1 MPEEPCQCP
10 DCQRFYREHDR
21 LIREF
26 PTLRQQQELNWA
38 ALQSFRTLSGRVLE
52 DLQKQQGARQQQDQA
67 AANARG
73 PAASA
78 DESSDGLQQAMADL
92 ENINAHLFS
101 IEALMERVFDV
112 RVPEEIEQKFRELA
126 GELAPDPLNVDRL
139 RLNRLL
145 HQTPDL
151 PRPQLKQASRC
162 VADKGGQSFPPRP
175 FGITTVEKSPH
186 QDKAVASS

>member
-52 DLQKQQGARQQQDQA
+52 DLQKHQGNRQQVDSGKVA
-67 AANARG
+67 ATPGAT
-73 PAASA
+73 
-78 DESSDGLQQAMADL
+78 SDDNPDALQQAMADL

-112 RVPEEIEQKFRELA
+112 RVPEEIEQKFREFA

-151 PRPQLKQASRC
+151 PDRS
-162 VADKGGQSFPPRP
+162 
-175 FGITTVEKSPH
+175 
-186 QDKAVASS
+186 

>member
-52 DLQKQQGARQQQDQA
+52 DLQKHQGNRQQVDTGKA
-67 AANARG
+67 AATPGAT
-73 PAASA
+73 
-78 DESSDGLQQAMADL
+78 SDDSPDALQQAMADL

-112 RVPEEIEQKFRELA
+112 RVPEEIEQKFREFA

-151 PRPQLKQASRC
+151 PDRS
-162 VADKGGQSFPPRP
+162 
-175 FGITTVEKSPH
+175 
-186 QDKAVASS
+186 

>member
-10 DCQRFYREHDR
+10 DCLRFYREHDR

-26 PTLRQQQELNWA
+26 PTLRKQQEINWA
-38 ALQSFRTLSGRVLE
+38 SLQSFRTLCGRVLE
-52 DLQKQQGARQQQDQA
+52 DLQKKMNSNLSNQSEGIHQTGTKEKKEK
-67 AANARG
+67 
-73 PAASA
+73 SITTVI
-78 DESSDGLQQAMADL
+78 SDL
-92 ENINAHLFS
+92 ENINAHLYS

-112 RVPEEIEQKFRELA
+112 KVPDEVEEKFREIA

-151 PRPQLKQASRC
+151 P
-162 VADKGGQSFPPRP
+162 DK
-175 FGITTVEKSPH
+175 
-186 QDKAVASS
+186 

>member
-21 LIREF
+21 LIREN

-38 ALQSFRTLSGRVLE
+38 ALQSFRTLAGRVLE
-52 DLQKQQGARQQQDQA
+52 ELQKTHGDGEAEQSTPQL
-67 AANARG
+67 
-73 PAASA
+73 AASA
-78 DESSDGLQQAMADL
+78 PADASASPEEESLQQAISDL

-101 IEALMERVFDV
+101 IEALMERIFDV
-112 RVPEEIEQKFRELA
+112 RVPEDVEQKFRELA
-126 GELAPDPLNVDRL
+126 GELAPDPLNADRL

-151 PRPQLKQASRC
+151 PDHRP
-162 VADKGGQSFPPRP
+162 
-175 FGITTVEKSPH
+175 
-186 QDKAVASS
+186 

>member
-1 MPEEPCQCP
+1 M
-10 DCQRFYREHDR
+10 
-21 LIREF
+21 IRES

-52 DLQKQQGARQQQDQA
+52 DLQKQHGFRQTADA
-67 AANARG
+67 AASK
-73 PAASA
+73 PAVSGAPVPE
-78 DESSDGLQQAMADL
+78 ESGDAIQQAIADL

-151 PRPQLKQASRC
+151 PDRN
-162 VADKGGQSFPPRP
+162 
-175 FGITTVEKSPH
+175 
-186 QDKAVASS
+186 

>member
-52 DLQKQQGARQQQDQA
+52 DLQKPQGARQQQDQA

-151 PRPQLKQASRC
+151 PDRS
-162 VADKGGQSFPPRP
+162 
-175 FGITTVEKSPH
+175 
-186 QDKAVASS
+186 

>member
-21 LIREF
+21 LIREN

-38 ALQSFRTLSGRVLE
+38 ALQSFRTLAGRVMDE
-52 DLQKQQGARQQQDQA
+52 LQKQADTTEEATPATATPGPTDSGGAAVAPEQEAPEPDA
-67 AANARG
+67 F
-73 PAASA
+73 
-78 DESSDGLQQAMADL
+78 QQALADL

-101 IEALMERVFDV
+101 IEALMERIFDV
-112 RVPEEIEQKFRELA
+112 RMPDEVEQKFREVA
-126 GELAPDPLNVDRL
+126 GELAPDPLNADRL

-151 PRPQLKQASRC
+151 PDR
-162 VADKGGQSFPPRP
+162 G
-175 FGITTVEKSPH
+175 
-186 QDKAVASS
+186 